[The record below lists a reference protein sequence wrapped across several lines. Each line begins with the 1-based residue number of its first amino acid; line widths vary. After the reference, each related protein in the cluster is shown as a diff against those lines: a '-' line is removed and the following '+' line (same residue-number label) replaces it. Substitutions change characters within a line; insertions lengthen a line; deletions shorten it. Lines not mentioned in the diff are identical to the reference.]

1 MSGSRRGW
9 SLLAIA
15 AILTG
20 TSDTWAADRQA
31 PPSVSDAVAND
42 ASADEPFL
50 VIPKGPG
57 PIQSTSASAKE
68 TRAKA
73 AAEGENA
80 TSKTF
85 FGAKTKPLPKRDANV
100 VRVSAADESP
110 PAAPAKGANGKA
122 TPEVRE
128 DAQFESFETP
138 PPFDS
143 SDAGYH
149 PARVPRKGGPW
160 HIRGS
165 EPAGPRNFNPPRYGA
180 APPEA
185 IFDGPHP
192 GYQPAP
198 QIAGRRIVSSGPTV
212 SSAPPGPQGRMAR
225 ANGMTTRSTPQVFHD
240 PQESTFEGP
249 PPISEADA
257 GYHPARVTRKGGGW
271 FVTGSE
277 PAGPRNFA
285 PRRYGVMPQG
295 AFLDDSSSDYQ
306 PSSRLGGSSLVGLGA
321 TDLSGAEGEMAP
333 TPEAVDYGDGPSA
346 FADDVGMGEA
356 IFNGDEEFAPYVLP
370 GRKWAMI
377 AGAEGLMLRSHF
389 SQATGMTETITTQT
403 GNSTIKTANLIDFN
417 PGYQGAFRAYLGF
430 RNCACG
436 DEIRFT
442 YLNYNGTESLGGT
455 ATPNTQ
461 FCDFLCNTTPNTGDS
476 VSTKFNL
483 GVNVWDL
490 DFVRPFYFMGA
501 CNDRCGPRC
510 HPWDLRWF
518 AGLRAAYIN
527 HNITSS
533 VTDATSSTGFLS
545 QSSASNKFAGFG
557 PRMGLQGRK
566 YFGDRGRISVYGRGS
581 GSLMV
586 GNVYQNVISTV
597 TDSSIPSSTV
607 LVDRNSRIIPVAE
620 LELGATWWMLPRMA
634 VSGGWMLM
642 SFWDLGLQETG
653 NIGAQPNLNNS
664 NILGFDGFFVR
675 SEIVF

>member
-1 MSGSRRGW
+1 M
-9 SLLAIA
+9 A

-20 TSDTWAADRQA
+20 TNNTWAADRQA
-31 PPSVSDAVAND
+31 PPNVSESVADD

-57 PIQSTSASAKE
+57 PVPSKSQSAPGTH
-68 TRAKA
+68 AKA
-73 AAEGENA
+73 SVEDSSA

-85 FGAKTKPLPKRDANV
+85 FGAKTKPLPKLDANV
-100 VRVSAADESP
+100 VQVSAADESP
-110 PAAPAKGANGKA
+110 SAAPAKGAPSKA
-122 TPEVRE
+122 TPEVSV
-128 DAQFESFETP
+128 DPQFESFETP

-143 SDAGYH
+143 ADAGYH

-165 EPAGPRNFNPPRYGA
+165 EPAGPRNFNQPRYGG

-185 IFDGPHP
+185 LFNGPQP

-198 QIAGRRIVSSGPTV
+198 QMAGRRIVSSGPTV
-212 SSAPPGPQGRMAR
+212 SAAPPGTPARMAR
-225 ANGMTTRSTPQVFHD
+225 ANGTPSRSSAQVIHD
-240 PQESTFEGP
+240 PQEVASEGGP
-249 PPISEADA
+249 PINEADS

-285 PRRYGVMPQG
+285 PRRYEVMPQG
-295 AFLDDSSSDYQ
+295 AFLDDSSSDVQ
-306 PSSRLGGSSLVGLGA
+306 PSSRHGGSSLVGLGA
-321 TDLSGAEGEMAP
+321 MESSVAGDMDGEMVP
-333 TPEAVDYGDGPSA
+333 TPEPMDYGDGPSV
-346 FADDVGMGEA
+346 FADDGGMGGSM
-356 IFNGDEEFAPYVLP
+356 FNGDEEFAPYSLP

-389 SQATGMTETITTQT
+389 SQATGMTETITTQN
-403 GNSTIKTANLIDFN
+403 GNATTKTENLINFN

-442 YLNYNGTESLGGT
+442 YLNYNGTDSLGGT
-455 ATPNTQ
+455 ATANTQ
-461 FCDFLCNTTPNTGDS
+461 FCDFLCNTTPNPGDS
-476 VSTKFNL
+476 VATHFNL

-527 HNITSS
+527 HNISS
-533 VTDATSSTGFLS
+533 TVTDAASGTGFLS

-566 YFGDRGRISVYGRGS
+566 YFGDRGRISVYARGS

-597 TDSSIPSSTV
+597 SDVSIPQTTV

-620 LELGATWWMLPRMA
+620 IELGATWWLLPRMA

-642 SFWDLGLQETG
+642 NFWDLGLQETG
-653 NIGAQPNLNNS
+653 NIGATPNLNNS